1 MLSHW
6 VRKLMTA
13 MLLALLVGWWM
24 PKIIN
29 PPRMLPI
36 PIKDFI
42 DAYAPPHLDPGAKN
56 RKNMHMIKPITDKKL
71 PNQDNKES
79 KWAVQIGSYRALT
92 SIQPTINELKN
103 QGYTVVVHPV
113 ELDGKMLYRIWV
125 GELNSRNAAKSLSA
139 ELKSRFKLQGFVLR
153 LGES

>member
-56 RKNMHMIKPITDKKL
+56 RKNMHMIKSCHQLNLLGKQHAITKNI
-71 PNQDNKES
+71 PAHITNTQNS
-79 KWAVQIGSYRALT
+79 KRRFLT
-92 SIQPTINELKN
+92 I
-103 QGYTVVVHPV
+103 
-113 ELDGKMLYRIWV
+113 
-125 GELNSRNAAKSLSA
+125 
-139 ELKSRFKLQGFVLR
+139 
-153 LGES
+153 